1 MKLCVSLAMIGIPF
15 IGTAAI
21 ALADDKPKVLFA
33 EKFTSPLSAGWH
45 WIRED
50 PKAWKVENGT
60 LLLRSL
66 PGYLYP
72 KHNDARNIL
81 LRKAPVTSQDLI
93 LEVYLENQPKILY
106 EHAGLYWS
114 TTTTTTMSAF

>member
-1 MKLCVSLAMIGIPF
+1 MRFCGCGATIGTL

-21 ALADDKPKVLFA
+21 LLADDNSKIMFA

-50 PKAWKVENGT
+50 PKAWKVKHGT

-66 PGYLYP
+66 PGYLYL
-72 KHNDARNIL
+72 KHNDARNVL
-81 LRKAPVTSQDLI
+81 LQKVPVTSKDLI
-93 LEVYLENQPKILY
+93 LEVYLENQPKIL
-106 EHAGLYWS
+106 
-114 TTTTTTMSAF
+114 